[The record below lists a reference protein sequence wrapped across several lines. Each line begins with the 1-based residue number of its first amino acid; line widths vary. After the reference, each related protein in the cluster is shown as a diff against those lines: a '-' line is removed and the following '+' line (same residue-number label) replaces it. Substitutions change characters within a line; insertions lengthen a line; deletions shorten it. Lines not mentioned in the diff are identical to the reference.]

1 MNSRHLLPLAL
12 AVLSA
17 GAVLPAQTA
26 PAPADTA
33 KEAAVQLPAFTISSE
48 KDTGYVGTSSL
59 SSTRIAVDLSE
70 LPQSVKVLNQ
80 SFLKAVNPFMLT
92 DILNYTGGA
101 QNGQLNWT
109 PGRLNIRGYTGDGD
123 YNDSFAPSAGSA
135 VDSAV
140 YERFEVIKGPSSI
153 FLATDGTPGGVVNKI
168 TKSPLSA
175 PSTTL
180 RLQLGLFDA
189 NRVDFDTTGAIT
201 KDGKLL
207 YRLVAAQQYS
217 DGYYDNTYMH
227 RLTIMPALSYQFSAD
242 SKFVLKALYVDTDW
256 PSYNGLAIDPRTRKM
271 FDVPYTRSQSEGKPY
286 NWRTDAVKR
295 VWGDY
300 TSRLNEHVALH
311 LAGMN
316 AWNAPSRVESVAPT
330 WNEGLRAFPAN
341 LVNYKPG
348 DLIPRSTTA
357 DNQISRYRSLQAD
370 LNFNFNTGAVKHNLL
385 IGGEARESTFK
396 LQAFAGTS
404 SGWDPFKETVP
415 VVTVNYT
422 APVAQTVQ
430 YTGNGRIFVLD
441 TAKFL
446 DDRLILSYGF
456 SRSRANA
463 YTFNELT
470 RLYTPAEYS
479 VNKNLK
485 QYGAVVKVLPGVNA
499 FVGYNEN
506 FALNGVGLVNGVTG
520 ALPPKEGKQWEV
532 GLKSELLNKRL
543 RVTIS
548 YFDIKQTNN
557 TVPSYPL
564 DPLNPNVLVPGV
576 ISRGF
581 DGDASFQ
588 VTSNFY
594 LMGSFAAYNPK
605 SVLGPAVNG
614 VYVQPYYGRT
624 VTGSI
629 PVGNTAKNTSSLF
642 GLYRF
647 TNGGLKGLEVG
658 LGYNYLSR
666 RAITDG
672 PNQVM
677 LGYVDG
683 RLLLNSSI
691 TYKASR
697 SITYTLNLDNLLN
710 EKYIYSVRSQNVI
723 VPGQAFNAKA
733 GIEYRF

>member
-1 MNSRHLLPLAL
+1 MHLRPSVLFAAL
-12 AVLSA
+12 A
-17 GAVLPAQTA
+17 AVASLHAQTA
-26 PAPADTA
+26 NPPAA
-33 KEAAVQLPAFTISSE
+33 KDEILQLPAFSINAE
-48 KDTGYVGTSSL
+48 KDTGYTGTSSL

-70 LPQSVKVLNQ
+70 LPQSVKVLNN

-135 VDSAV
+135 VDSAI
-140 YERFEVIKGPSSI
+140 YERFEIIKGPSSI

-168 TKSPLSA
+168 TKNPLSTQ
-175 PSTTL
+175 STAL
-180 RLQLGLFDA
+180 RLQVGLFDA
-189 NRVDFDTTGAIT
+189 NRIDIDSTGPLT

-217 DGYYDNTYMH
+217 DGYYDYTYMH
-227 RLTIMPALSYQFSAD
+227 RLTVMPALSYQFSPGT
-242 SKFVLKALYVDTDW
+242 KFVLKALYVDTDW
-256 PSYNGLAIDPRTRKM
+256 PAYNGLAIDPRTRQM
-271 FDVPYTRSQSEGKPY
+271 FDVPYTRSQSEDQPH

-295 VWGDY
+295 IWGDY
-300 TSRLNEHVALH
+300 TSRLNDHVAFH

-370 LNFNFNTGAVKHNLL
+370 VNFNFNTGTVKHNLL

-396 LQAFAGTS
+396 LQAYAGTS

-415 VVTVNYT
+415 VVTVNYA
-422 APVAQTVQ
+422 APVAQTVN

-441 TAKFL
+441 TAKFF
-446 DDRLILSYGF
+446 DDRLILSYGL

-470 RLYTPAEYS
+470 RLYTPAEYA

-485 QYGAVVKVLPGVNA
+485 QFGAVVKVVPGVNV

-520 ALPPKEGKQWEV
+520 ALPPKNGKQWEIGV
-532 GLKSELLNKRL
+532 KTELLDKRL
-543 RVTIS
+543 RVSVS
-548 YFDIKQTNN
+548 YFDIQQTNN
-557 TVPSYPL
+557 TVPSFPL

-588 VTSNFY
+588 ITSNLY
-594 LMGSFAAYNPK
+594 LMGSFAAYDPK

-614 VYVQPYYGRT
+614 IYVQPYYGRAI
-624 VTGSI
+624 TGAI
-629 PVGNTAKNTSSLF
+629 PVGNTAKRTNSLF

-647 TNGGLKGLEVG
+647 TTGDFKGLEIG

-666 RAITDG
+666 RAVTDG

-691 TYKASR
+691 TYKFSK
-697 SITYTLNLDNLLN
+697 SLTYTLNLDNITN

-723 VPGQAFNAKA
+723 VPGQAFNVKA
-733 GIEYRF
+733 GIEYKF

>member
-1 MNSRHLLPLAL
+1 MNSHPRVLILLA
-12 AVLSA
+12 AVT
-17 GAVLPAQTA
+17 AVRSLVAQ
-26 PAPADTA
+26 PAPPP
-33 KEAAVQLPAFTISSE
+33 AAPDSEIVQLPAFSISSE
-48 KDTGYVGTSSL
+48 KDTGYMGKSAL

-70 LPQSVKVLNQ
+70 LPQSVKVLNN

-123 YNDSFAPSAGSA
+123 YNDSFSPSAGSA
-135 VDSAV
+135 VDSAI
-140 YERFEVIKGPSSI
+140 YERFEVIKGPSAI
-153 FLATDGTPGGVVNKI
+153 FLATDGTPGGVVNKL
-168 TKSPLSA
+168 TKSPLSTR
-175 PSTTL
+175 STTL
-180 RLQLGLFDA
+180 RLQVGLFDA
-189 NRVDFDTTGAIT
+189 NRVDLDTTGAFT
-201 KDGKLL
+201 KDGKFL

-227 RLTIMPALSYQFSAD
+227 RLTIMPALSYQFSPD
-242 SKFVLKALYVDTDW
+242 TKFELKALYVDTDW
-256 PSYNGLAIDPRTRKM
+256 PSYNGLAIDPRTRQM
-271 FDVPYTRSQSEGKPY
+271 FDVPYTRSQSEDKPY
-286 NWRTDAVKR
+286 NWRTDAVQRLWAK
-295 VWGDY
+295 Y
-300 TSRLNEHVALH
+300 TSRLNDHAVIH

-370 LNFNFNTGAVKHNLL
+370 VNFNFATGPAKHNLL

-404 SGWDPFKETVP
+404 SAWDPFKITTP
-415 VVTVNYT
+415 TVTVNYA
-422 APVAQTVQ
+422 APVAQTVN
-430 YTGNGRIFVLD
+430 YTGNGRVFVLD
-441 TAKFL
+441 TAKLFN
-446 DDRLILSYGF
+446 DRLVLSYGL
-456 SRSRANA
+456 SRSRANS

-470 RLYTPAEYS
+470 RLYTPAEFS

-485 QYGAVVKVLPGVNA
+485 QYGAVFKVVPGVNA

-520 ALPPKEGKQWEV
+520 ALPPKEGKQWEL
-532 GLKSELLNKRL
+532 GLKNELLNKKL
-543 RVTIS
+543 NVTVS

-557 TVPSYPL
+557 TVPSFPL

-581 DGDASFQ
+581 DGDASWQFS
-588 VTSNFY
+588 SNLY
-594 LMGSFAAYNPK
+594 LMGSFAWYEPK

-614 VYVQPYYGRT
+614 IYVQPYYGRA

-629 PVGNTAKNTSSLF
+629 PVANTAKRTSSLF
-642 GLYRF
+642 ALYRF
-647 TNGGLKGLEVG
+647 THGSLKGLDVG

-691 TYKASR
+691 TYKYSQHL
-697 SITYTLNLDNLLN
+697 TYTLNLDNLTN

-733 GIEYRF
+733 GIEYKF

>member
-1 MNSRHLLPLAL
+1 MHLRPPVLFAAL
-12 AVLSA
+12 AAAAS
-17 GAVLPAQTA
+17 LPAQTA
-26 PAPADTA
+26 NPPAA
-33 KEAAVQLPAFTISSE
+33 KDEVVQLPAFSINAE
-48 KDTGYVGTSSL
+48 KDTGYTGTSSL

-70 LPQSVKVLNQ
+70 LPQSIKVLNN

-123 YNDSFAPSAGSA
+123 YNDSFAPAAGSA
-135 VDSAV
+135 VDSAI

-168 TKSPLSA
+168 TKNPLSTQ
-175 PSTTL
+175 STAL
-180 RLQLGLFDA
+180 RLQVGLFDA
-189 NRVDFDTTGAIT
+189 NRVDVDTTGAFT
-201 KDGKLL
+201 KDGKFL
-207 YRLVAAQQYS
+207 YRLIAAQQYS

-227 RLTIMPALSYQFSAD
+227 RLTVMPALSYQFSAD
-242 SKFVLKALYVDTDW
+242 TKFVLKALYVDTDW
-256 PSYNGLAIDPRTRKM
+256 PSYNGLPIDPRTRKM
-271 FDVPYTRSQSEGKPY
+271 FDVPYTRSQSEDKPA

-295 VWGDY
+295 IWGDY
-300 TSRLNEHVALH
+300 TSRLNEHVVFH

-341 LVNYKPG
+341 LVSYKAG

-357 DNQISRYRSLQAD
+357 DNQVTRYRSLQAD
-370 LNFNFNTGAVKHNLL
+370 VNFNFNTGTVKHNLL
-385 IGGEARESTFK
+385 IGGEARENTFK

-404 SGWDPFKETVP
+404 SGWDPFNKTVP
-415 VVTVNYT
+415 VVTVNYA
-422 APVAQTVQ
+422 APSAQTVN

-441 TAKFL
+441 TAKFF
-446 DDRLILSYGF
+446 DDRLILSYGL

-479 VNKNLK
+479 INKNLK
-485 QYGAVVKVLPGVNA
+485 QYGAVFKVVQGVNV

-532 GLKSELLNKRL
+532 GVKNEFLNKRL
-543 RVTIS
+543 RVS
-548 YFDIKQTNN
+548 VAYFDIKQTNN
-557 TVPSYPL
+557 TVPSFPL

-581 DGDASFQ
+581 DGDMSFQ
-588 VTSNFY
+588 VTNDFY

-614 VYVQPYYGRT
+614 IYVQPYYGRA
-624 VTGSI
+624 VTGAI

-647 TNGGLKGLEVG
+647 TKGDFKGLEIG
-658 LGYNYLSR
+658 LGYNYLSK
-666 RAITDG
+666 RAVTDG

-691 TYKASR
+691 TYKFSK
-697 SITYTLNLDNLLN
+697 SLTYTLNLDNITN

-733 GIEYRF
+733 GVEYKF

>member
-1 MNSRHLLPLAL
+1 MHLRPSVLFAAL
-12 AVLSA
+12 A
-17 GAVLPAQTA
+17 AVASLHAQTA
-26 PAPADTA
+26 NPPAA
-33 KEAAVQLPAFTISSE
+33 KDEILQLPAFSINAE
-48 KDTGYVGTSSL
+48 KDTGYTGTSSL

-70 LPQSVKVLNQ
+70 LPQSVKVLNN

-135 VDSAV
+135 VDSAI
-140 YERFEVIKGPSSI
+140 YERFEIIKGPSSI

-168 TKSPLSA
+168 TKNPLSTQ
-175 PSTTL
+175 STAL
-180 RLQLGLFDA
+180 RLQVGLFDA
-189 NRVDFDTTGAIT
+189 NRIDIDSTGPLT

-217 DGYYDNTYMH
+217 DGYYDYTYMH
-227 RLTIMPALSYQFSAD
+227 RLTVMPALSYQFSPGT
-242 SKFVLKALYVDTDW
+242 KFVLKALYVDTDW
-256 PSYNGLAIDPRTRKM
+256 PAYNGLAIDPRTRQM
-271 FDVPYTRSQSEGKPY
+271 FDVPYTRSQSEDQPH

-295 VWGDY
+295 IWGDY
-300 TSRLNEHVALH
+300 TSRLNDHVAFH

-370 LNFNFNTGAVKHNLL
+370 VNFNFNTGTVKHNLL

-396 LQAFAGTS
+396 LQAYAGTS

-415 VVTVNYT
+415 VVTVNYA
-422 APVAQTVQ
+422 APVAQTVN

-441 TAKFL
+441 TAKFF
-446 DDRLILSYGF
+446 DDRLILSYGL

-470 RLYTPAEYS
+470 RLYTPAEYA

-485 QYGAVVKVLPGVNA
+485 QFGAVVKVVPGVNV

-520 ALPPKEGKQWEV
+520 ALPPKNGKQWEIGV
-532 GLKSELLNKRL
+532 KTELLDKRL
-543 RVTIS
+543 RVSVS
-548 YFDIKQTNN
+548 YFDIQQTNN
-557 TVPSYPL
+557 TVPSFPL

-588 VTSNFY
+588 ITSNLY
-594 LMGSFAAYNPK
+594 LMGSFAAYDPK

-614 VYVQPYYGRT
+614 IYVQPYYGRAI
-624 VTGSI
+624 TGAI
-629 PVGNTAKNTSSLF
+629 PVGNTAKRTNSLF

-647 TNGGLKGLEVG
+647 TTGDFKGLEIG

-666 RAITDG
+666 RAVTDG

-691 TYKASR
+691 TYKFSK
-697 SITYTLNLDNLLN
+697 SLTYTLNLDNITN

-723 VPGQAFNAKA
+723 VPGQAFNAKL
-733 GIEYRF
+733 GVEYRF